1 MLRAIHLVWYLQSF
15 PGWNYLVLLAG
26 CIFVLVKY
34 STLHPSISPT
44 KYHRK
49 VGAKPTMPSIPSA
62 IPTSSVEAFIM
73 VRGVEA
79 NTKAAVSVVG
89 LQLNAVWTAE
99 KTAKVG

>member
-15 PGWNYLVLLAG
+15 PGWNYLVLLA
-26 CIFVLVKY
+26 VVKY

-49 VGAKPTMPSIPSA
+49 VGAKPTMPLIPSA
-62 IPTSSVEAFIM
+62 IPTASVEAFIM

-79 NTKAAVSVVG
+79 NTKAAVPVVG

-99 KTAKVG
+99 KTAKIG